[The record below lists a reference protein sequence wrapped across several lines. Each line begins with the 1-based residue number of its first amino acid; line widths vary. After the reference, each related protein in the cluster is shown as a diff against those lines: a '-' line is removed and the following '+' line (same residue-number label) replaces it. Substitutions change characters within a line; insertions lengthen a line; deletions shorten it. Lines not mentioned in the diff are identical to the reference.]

1 MNENTR
7 AVLIDFGV
15 SLPFAGLLLP
25 QMFTHRDELDSRSL
39 LAGAISGFS
48 TGYVTERDPVVS
60 RTERYRNRLAQSV
73 ILHLYQRLLYRL
85 FPSMGSVSVGYPV
98 GVVSYRLCFGVI
110 RPVPEG
116 RLRRASLLDWVRRS
130 REGLPA

>member
-7 AVLIDFGV
+7 VVLIDLGA

-25 QMFTHRDELDSRSL
+25 WVLTHRDELDSRSL

-48 TGYVTERDPVVS
+48 IGYVTEHDPVVS

-116 RLRRASLLDWVRRS
+116 RLRRASLLDRLRRS
-130 REGLPA
+130 AGDPS